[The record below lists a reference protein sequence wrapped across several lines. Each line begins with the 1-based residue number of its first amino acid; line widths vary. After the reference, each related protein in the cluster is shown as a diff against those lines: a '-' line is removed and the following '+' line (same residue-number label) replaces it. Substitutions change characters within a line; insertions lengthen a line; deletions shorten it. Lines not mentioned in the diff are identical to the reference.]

1 MNITIHGVRGSIP
14 TTSPETKKYGG
25 NTSCV
30 EVEADGWRLVL
41 DAGSGMQHIHSTQ
54 SLSSNRV
61 DILLT
66 HLHMDHIQ
74 GLGFFRPLFNPSS
87 EIHIWGPA
95 SRTQNLR
102 ARLGRYFSPPLFP
115 VYFRNLTCKLE
126 LHEIEDS
133 SFEIGPFS
141 IHSRHVMHP
150 GPTLGFRIRHRRAT
164 LAYLPDHEPAL
175 GRNGLL
181 HDVRWLS
188 GCDLAW
194 EADLLLHD
202 AQYTSEEY
210 KERIGWGHSSIDD
223 AMEFASLTGVKHL
236 LLTHHDPSRSDG
248 ALKKILADLKKNTT
262 PPFTYDLAREGMQL
276 QF

>member
-14 TTSPETKKYGG
+14 TTGLETKKYGG

-30 EVEADGWRLVL
+30 EVEADGWRLLL
-41 DAGSGMQHIHSTQ
+41 DAGSGMQHIHADAV
-54 SLSSNRV
+54 LPFNRV

-74 GLGFFRPLFNPSS
+74 GLGFFKPLFNPSS

-95 SRTQNLR
+95 SRAQNLR

-126 LHEIEDS
+126 LHEVEDS
-133 SFEIGPFS
+133 SFEIGPFT
-141 IHSRHVMHP
+141 IQSRHVMHP
-150 GPTLGFRIRHRRAT
+150 GPTLGFRIQHQKAT

-175 GRNGLL
+175 GCDGLL

-188 GCDLAW
+188 GSDLAR

-202 AQYTSEEY
+202 AQYTSVEY

-223 AMEFASLTGVKHL
+223 AMEYASLTQVRHL
-236 LLTHHDPSRSDG
+236 LLTHHDPSRSDV
-248 ALKKILADLKKNTT
+248 ALEKILSDLRKEKKYG
-262 PPFTYDLAREGMQL
+262 FMFDLAREGMQL